1 MHQEPPICKKTVFGY
16 VDKKKYTL
24 YVLAGTLSAYEEA
37 DQWKEFVQIE
47 EIPTPIGIADIT
59 ALIDEYIPKVR

>member
-1 MHQEPPICKKTVFGY
+1 MQKKTIFGY
-16 VDKKKYTL
+16 VDKTKYTL

-47 EIPTPIGIADIT
+47 EIPTPIDIADIT